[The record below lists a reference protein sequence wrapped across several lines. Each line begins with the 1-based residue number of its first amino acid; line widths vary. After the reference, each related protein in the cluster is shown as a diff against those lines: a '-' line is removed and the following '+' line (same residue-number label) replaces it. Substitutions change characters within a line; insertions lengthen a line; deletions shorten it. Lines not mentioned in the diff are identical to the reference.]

1 MDARPPTNVRVV
13 PDLGGELLLALERLE
28 ALLLS
33 LATWEAEA
41 DDVGLP
47 PPFENG
53 KALRALQAVGDVV
66 RPTQA
71 RGGAQ
76 LVSGRLPRRG
86 WTGRMVPLRFVPI
99 ADASLATLEHA
110 AQVLAVQ
117 RAYPSLSAAIER
129 YTQVLGEERVAVVK
143 ALSRVVSVLTLPWD
157 DDMATLWD
165 AVTAYPDKCD
175 VELSRTEQH
184 AYDMVVGR
192 IDRLWPPRTP
202 HRPTAAGPG
211 DPPSSGSHRRGRG
224 RTARTP

>member
-13 PDLGGELLLALERLE
+13 PDLGDELLLALARLE

-41 DDVGLP
+41 DAVGLP
-47 PPFENG
+47 PPFADG

-71 RGGAQ
+71 RGGIQ

-117 RAYPSLSAAIER
+117 RAYTALSAAIER
-129 YTQVLGEERVAVVK
+129 YTQVLGEERMAVVK
-143 ALSRVVSVLTLPWD
+143 SLSRVVSVLTLPWD
-157 DDMATLWD
+157 DDVATLWD

-192 IDRLWPPRTP
+192 IDRLWSLRTP
-202 HRPTAAGPG
+202 GRPTEPRRGG
-211 DPPSSGSHRRGRG
+211 QPSSGSHRRG
-224 RTARTP
+224 